1 MSIGMA
7 VWLSLTV
14 AALAAGRALGLCI
27 LGAQLDA
34 ARVERVAGYPRGALA
49 PAFLMPA
56 AGVVMLWLAELAAAS
71 GLRPGMYAALA
82 LLMAAF
88 LGMCLLVERKRIVVA
103 GERIVVQPALGRRR
117 EFTFRDIES
126 VRITALGPGR
136 GVDMLRVR
144 AQRSAAARHGPH
156 ERLRHAAGAAE
167 RARVARPGRALT
179 IAHRRCFFALHD
191 V

>member
-27 LGAQLDA
+27 LGAHLDA
-34 ARVERVAGYPRGALA
+34 ARVELVAGYPRGALA

-56 AGVVMLWLAELAAAS
+56 AGVVMLWLAERAAVP
-71 GLRPGMYAALA
+71 GLLIGMYAALA
-82 LLMAAF
+82 LLMAGF
-88 LGMCLLVERKRIVVA
+88 FGMCLLVERKRIVVA

-136 GVDMLRVR
+136 GVDMVRVR
-144 AQRSAAARHGPH
+144 ARNGAQLRATALMSGYDALLALLSAHASRDPDAR
-156 ERLRHAAGAAE
+156 
-167 RARVARPGRALT
+167 
-179 IAHRRCFFALHD
+179 
-191 V
+191 